1 MADADAQQRAE
12 LEARV
17 AALGERVK
25 ALKTSKARAAAH
37 GHPHQPAHTR
47 HMHACVPPLPTLS
60 LHLPATDTAP
70 CLDYHSRVHTHTH
83 TSACAEGGERVGPRQ
98 TAGSEEEAAG
108 VIAELKDAKAA
119 LAQLGAAA
127 EKKFE
132 LKTPKV
138 RAYARTHR
146 HTERERRTDIVIVRC
161 KHVYAS
167 PLGASAYPCIGECA
181 LYPRIRGV
189 GAGRKWLSL
198 SPLPH
203 GSPRRALSCLSRWCA
218 MCRGLGLCDCV
229 CVCVCLCVCVCV
241 CVCD

>member
-1 MADADAQQRAE
+1 
-12 LEARV
+12 
-17 AALGERVK
+17 
-25 ALKTSKARAAAH
+25 
-37 GHPHQPAHTR
+37 
-47 HMHACVPPLPTLS
+47 
-60 LHLPATDTAP
+60 
-70 CLDYHSRVHTHTH
+70 
-83 TSACAEGGERVGPRQ
+83 
-98 TAGSEEEAAG
+98 

-146 HTERERRTDIVIVRC
+146 HTQRERRTDIVIVRC

-189 GAGRKWLSL
+189 GPGRKWLSL
-198 SPLPH
+198 SPSPH

-229 CVCVCLCVCVCV
+229 CVYVSVCVRGCVCVTDAAVGWSAMGHRARETMGRSRWLCV
-241 CVCD
+241 KRRLRLSPACLSATAR